1 MQSLS
6 SSFSLLV
13 WTSEQMYSS
22 ILLYCSFSARC
33 TMWIW
38 ILLSP
43 SLPSLLYYYCNYK
56 WVEWSNNHVAGESQ
70 IYSDSQFLVLR
81 MYSFLASTGMGSSF
95 AIGDWTLG
103 CLPNQRF
110 SGECPIHPPCL
121 VLLHSFLTTF
131 SLEVLMPSVLLIS
144 FWTIWPSL
152 LHYFSCESSTSFLKS
167 ICRDSLIPGFCF

>member
-6 SSFSLLV
+6 SSFSHLV

-22 ILLYCSFSARC
+22 MLPYCSFSARC

-56 WVEWSNNHVAGESQ
+56 WVEWSNNQMAGESQ

-81 MYSFLASTGMGSSF
+81 MYSFFLASTGMASSF
-95 AIGDWTLG
+95 AIGDWTIG
-103 CLPNQRF
+103 CLPNQ
-110 SGECPIHPPCL
+110 
-121 VLLHSFLTTF
+121 LLLWRVSNSSSMFGTPAFL
-131 SLEVLMPSVLLIS
+131 SN
-144 FWTIWPSL
+144 
-152 LHYFSCESSTSFLKS
+152 YFFT
-167 ICRDSLIPGFCF
+167 RDPHA